1 MADALGAAGSI
12 ASFAGL
18 AGQLLHGVQFL
29 YDFFSD
35 VREAP
40 GDIQR
45 IASELQ
51 LIDAILGEI
60 CKRGCADDPTV
71 NAAAGYCKS
80 WIDGLET
87 LARRSEPSS
96 AKIGANKFWSQMSVA
111 FRKKK
116 FGKYIDGLER
126 AKSMLLH
133 AWLNS

>member
-1 MADALGAAGSI
+1 MADVLGAAGSI

-60 CKRGCADDPTV
+60 CKRGCADDPTF

-80 WIDGLET
+80 WIEGVDT
-87 LARRSEPSS
+87 LARRSDPRRT
-96 AKIGANKFWSQMSVA
+96 KIGANEFRSQRSVA
-111 FRKKK
+111 IRTNK
-116 FGKYIDGLER
+116 
-126 AKSMLLH
+126 
-133 AWLNS
+133 